1 MIQEQYVSLKVAK
14 LAKEKGFNESISTLY
29 KNGIFKHHKPRHSN
43 NPFISNKGM
52 TDNCCS
58 APTQSLLAKWLREKY
73 EIHVEVVFWYYK
85 DSHYCE
91 YTYNITKP
99 LENLTNNVLW
109 FDNYE
114 EAMEEGLKEALKLI

>member
-1 MIQEQYVSLKVAK
+1 MIEE
-14 LAKEKGFNESISTLY
+14 EKAIKWECVGDIISTK
-29 KNGIFKHHKPRHSN
+29 KNGFL
-43 NPFISNKGM
+43 
-52 TDNCCS
+52 C
-58 APTQSLLAKWLREKY
+58 PTQALLARWLREKY

>member
-1 MIQEQYVSLKVAK
+1 MKLQSWQKKGFDIPTNTYFSYFPKISEYGLVYVCAK
-14 LAKEKGFNESISTLY
+14 LKDYNSEDINNGEYRIS
-29 KNGIFKHHKPRHSN
+29 R
-43 NPFISNKGM
+43 
-52 TDNCCS
+52 
-58 APTQSLLAKWLREKY
+58 PTQALLAKWLREKY